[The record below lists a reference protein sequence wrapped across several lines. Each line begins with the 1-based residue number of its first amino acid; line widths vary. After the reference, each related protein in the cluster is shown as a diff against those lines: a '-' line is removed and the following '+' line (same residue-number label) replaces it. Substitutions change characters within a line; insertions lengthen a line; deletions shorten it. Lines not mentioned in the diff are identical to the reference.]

1 MTQVHFTLKSE
12 EIQNFSSK
20 PHKRDPSMKSP
31 KTYKE
36 AIEQS
41 HREALY
47 TVGAALLL
55 FLFFWGVLLL
65 TQDSAYSCWG
75 LPLWF
80 WLSCIGG
87 YLLSVLVVWLLVKY
101 FLRNFNLD
109 HKEEKEP

>member
-1 MTQVHFTLKSE
+1 
-12 EIQNFSSK
+12 
-20 PHKRDPSMKSP
+20 MKSP

-55 FLFFWGVLLL
+55 FLFFWGVLFL
-65 TQDSAYSCWG
+65 TQDAAYSCWG

-87 YLLSVLVVWLLVKY
+87 CLLFVLVVWLLVNY
-101 FLRNFNLD
+101 CLRNFTVVP
-109 HKEEKEP
+109 KERKES

>member
-1 MTQVHFTLKSE
+1 
-12 EIQNFSSK
+12 
-20 PHKRDPSMKSP
+20 MKSP

-55 FLFFWGVLLL
+55 FLFFWGVLFL

-101 FLRNFNLD
+101 FLCNFNLD
-109 HKEEKEP
+109 HKEEKEPCFHSPEGTQQNDRYWFRQEARRFHQG

>member
-1 MTQVHFTLKSE
+1 
-12 EIQNFSSK
+12 
-20 PHKRDPSMKSP
+20 MKSP

-55 FLFFWGVLLL
+55 FLFFWGVLFL
-65 TQDSAYSCWG
+65 TQDSAYSWWG